1 MNISMANPM
10 IFVDTGPFL
19 ARYLVKDQ
27 FHQHAVNCW
36 AELKK
41 SSEKL
46 VTSSFVLD
54 ETATLLGRRAG
65 NIFAAERLNNIYA
78 SHAIQIWR
86 PDRDDELRAL
96 EMFAKFSDQ
105 GVSFTDC
112 VSFTLMS
119 SRHVQQVF
127 TFDRHFDSAG
137 FKRLPR

>member
-1 MNISMANPM
+1 MIISMANSM

-19 ARYLVKDQ
+19 ARYLVRDQ
-27 FHQHAVNCW
+27 FHQQAVNFW
-36 AELKK
+36 AELEK

-46 VTSSFVLD
+46 ATSSFVLD

-78 SHAIQIWR
+78 SNAFQIWR
-86 PDRDDELRAL
+86 PDREDELRAL
-96 EMFAKFSDQ
+96 ELFTKFSDQ

-112 VSFTLMS
+112 VSFALMTN
-119 SRHVQQVF
+119 RHVQQVF

-137 FKRLPR
+137 FRRLPG